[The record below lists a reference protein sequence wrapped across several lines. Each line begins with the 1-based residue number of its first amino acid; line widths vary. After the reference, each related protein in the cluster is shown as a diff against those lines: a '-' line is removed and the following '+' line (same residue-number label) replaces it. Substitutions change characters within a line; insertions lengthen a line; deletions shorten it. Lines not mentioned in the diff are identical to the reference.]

1 MDRTATIIGKDVIES
16 LTLGMYE
23 DSRFIYREYIQNAAD
38 QIDRAV
44 ELGFLNSRSE
54 GRIEIDIDKI
64 SRIITIYDN
73 ATGIESK
80 NVQAILKNIAQS
92 TKIRGKDK
100 GFRGIGRLGGIGY
113 CDKLIF
119 ETSYEGE
126 NVKSRLIWDSKEL
139 KSIINNRNKKE
150 SATEVIDAVTSYYT
164 ESEKSDERY
173 FKVTLENVSNTL
185 LLDEDGILEYLSMV
199 APVSY
204 SKGFIYKSQI
214 YEHAQKL
221 GVCIDEYQ
229 IYINRRNQVQKAYTT
244 SLYEG
249 DTSNKKKFDEIHN
262 IEFIEILDSHKDLI
276 AWGWFSIST
285 LKKQIPVINKA
296 RGIRLR
302 KGNIQIGLEGAIEKL
317 FKEKRGNLYFFG
329 EIHAV
334 SPALIPNA
342 RRDYFLENK
351 TLIRL
356 EKELKR
362 VFERLH
368 KLYHFSSEVRN
379 TKKKVDNFLKFNEEY
394 KEKQKKGFTN
404 KEEEKKYHNI
414 FEEKKEKAKQAEE
427 KLLKTKEK
435 ITPEQSAKKKVFDK
449 VVGNDKELN
458 VKEVNRP
465 KLDEKTK
472 FITDEITSLNRK
484 ERKLVSRIFA
494 IIDNILPKE
503 IGNIL
508 KDKIKEELQ

>member
-1 MDRTATIIGKDVIES
+1 MDSTATIIGKDVIES

-38 QIDRAV
+38 QIDKAV
-44 ELGFLNSRSE
+44 ELGFLKSRSE
-54 GRIEIDIDKI
+54 GRIEIDIDKNAG
-64 SRIITIYDN
+64 IITIYDN

-119 ETSYEGE
+119 ETSFEGE
-126 NVKSRLIWDSKEL
+126 NVKSRLTWDSKEL

-150 SATEVIDAVTSYYT
+150 SATEVIDAITSYSS
-164 ESEKSDERY
+164 ESEKSNERY
-173 FKVTLENVSNTL
+173 FKVTLENVSNMI

-199 APVSY
+199 APVPY

-221 GVCIDEYQ
+221 EVCIDEYQ
-229 IYINRRNQVQKAYTT
+229 IYINKRNQVQKTYTT

-249 DTSNKKKFDEIHN
+249 DITNKKKFDEIHN
-262 IEFIEILDSHKDLI
+262 IEFIDILDSNDRLI

-329 EIHAV
+329 EVHAI
-334 SPALIPNA
+334 SSALIPNA

-351 TLIRL
+351 TLVRL
-356 EKELKR
+356 EKELKQL
-362 VFERLH
+362 FERLH

-404 KEEEKKYHNI
+404 KEEEKKYQNI

-427 KLLKTKEK
+427 KLLKVKEK

-449 VVGNDKELN
+449 VIGNDKELN
-458 VKEVNRP
+458 VKEVYPP

-472 FITDEITSLNRK
+472 FIADEITSLNRK

-494 IIDNILPKE
+494 IIDNMLPKE